1 LSYRNLTGSSEHVE
15 TTRLSSKGQI
25 VLPKSVRDAQGW
37 VAGTEFRI
45 ESYQDGIVLR
55 PIKPFPATRLEDV
68 AGSVI
73 YEGPRRSLE
82 DMEKAI
88 AKGAKERRDR
98 GRY

>member
-1 LSYRNLTGSSEHVE
+1 ME

-25 VLPKSVRDAQGW
+25 VLPKSVRDARGW

-45 ESYQDGIVLR
+45 ESCEDGLVLR
-55 PIKPFPATRLEDV
+55 PVKPFPATRLEDV
-68 AGSVI
+68 AGSVR

-88 AKGAKERRDR
+88 EKGVRERRDR

>member
-1 LSYRNLTGSSEHVE
+1 VE

-25 VLPKSVRDAQGW
+25 VLPKAIRDARGW
-37 VAGTEFRI
+37 AAGTEFRI
-45 ESYQDGIVLR
+45 ESYEDGIVLR
-55 PIKPFPATRLEDV
+55 PVKPFPATQLEDV
-68 AGSVI
+68 AGSVR

-88 AKGAKERRDR
+88 AKGVKERRDR